1 MVVVVPVGAA
11 GVKREDGVE
20 LQPHALD
27 QTHEFDVRRPIVL
40 AGSVAL
46 HDAPPDVHHDALDAR
61 ALKRAETVRQL
72 LHALKLALAR
82 DGIQREHDVHG
93 DAPSRARRG
102 GGGRLVTAG
111 FPARPDYSGR
121 IVPERHYYTAP
132 IGGGEPPNGLYI
144 SPGGFGTCARAP
156 IPSPSETSDEATRVS
171 LHHGFASSR
180 LRQCAPLPAVT
191 PKTRRAQHTK
201 KFPPVVDFFL
211 TGLRGRRF
219 RNRFSVTTPE
229 TKAGK

>member
-1 MVVVVPVGAA
+1 M
-11 GVKREDGVE
+11 DGWS
-20 LQPHALD
+20 PLD
-27 QTHEFDVRRPIVL
+27 SPR
-40 AGSVAL
+40 
-46 HDAPPDVHHDALDAR
+46 
-61 ALKRAETVRQL
+61 
-72 LHALKLALAR
+72 
-82 DGIQREHDVHG
+82 
-93 DAPSRARRG
+93 
-102 GGGRLVTAG
+102 
-111 FPARPDYSGR
+111 
-121 IVPERHYYTAP
+121 AP
-132 IGGGEPPNGLYI
+132 IIPAESSPKDITPPRLAGGEPPNGLYI

-180 LRQCAPLPAVT
+180 FRQCAPLPAVT

-229 TKAGK
+229 TKAGKLTGIEKIDIITTVSFRVSLDETRGASDTPPFAAGRRKASPVAFAGHSTRRRTTRATTVEDASDLQGFGRANTWEA